1 MNTASTFC
9 YFVSVFLSA
18 HLTTLVNNSF
28 GISASFIVF
37 AGINALTF
45 IVTVMYVVETGG
57 LTYER
62 HRQLEIEKDKE
73 DPDFTYL

>member
-1 MNTASTFC
+1 MA
-9 YFVSVFLSA
+9 
-18 HLTTLVNNSF
+18 
-28 GISASFIVF
+28 F

-45 IVTVMYVVETGG
+45 IVTFMYVVETGG

-62 HRQLEIEKDKE
+62 HREFEIQKNKE